1 MFFSGRR
8 PGFWAHLW
16 LVMCFQVFR
25 VASAADSLLL
35 DLRPEAVDAA
45 GAVVGAVE
53 MSVFDR
59 QQYEYRYLE
68 SHHRNPKHPHCTP
81 MWALRH

>member
-1 MFFSGRR
+1 MIPNERLTSQVKSPTPSRIQPGDDAGAFRR
-8 PGFWAHLW
+8 NVMLPG
-16 LVMCFQVFR
+16 
-25 VASAADSLLL
+25 
-35 DLRPEAVDAA
+35 AVDAA